1 MKKLS
6 KLLIVLGLIV
16 TTNTYAEELGLKLSN
31 LNLGPAAKGKDKG
44 GSGDGIHKGL
54 IQFDASFTL
63 GGHGAVAPATST
75 GFGVAPGAMF
85 NVDVA
90 VHPYASVGGYFG
102 IFGEIGGGRGLGVT
116 VNTGGVGIGVGARGV
131 FHIYQLIA
139 DKTNT
144 KVDASKLDFY
154 FPLHMGVLIGTAGGT
169 RAGFAIGAGLGVRY
183 YFTDMIGI
191 MSEVGW
197 LETSV
202 FKVGLA
208 MKFK

>member
-44 GSGDGIHKGL
+44 GGGEGIHKGL
-54 IQFDASFTL
+54 IQFDASFTI
-63 GGHGAVAPATST
+63 GGHGAVAPRT
-75 GFGVAPGAMF
+75 GFGVGVAASPGGLF

-102 IFGEIGGGRGLGVT
+102 IMGQSGIIG
-116 VNTGGVGIGVGARGV
+116 ISVGARGV

-144 KVDASKLDFY
+144 KVSASDLDFY
-154 FPLHMGVLIGTAGGT
+154 FPLHMGALIGVGSKGGGSA
-169 RAGFAIGAGLGVRY
+169 AGFSVGGGLGVRY

-191 MSEVGW
+191 VSEVGW
-197 LETSV
+197 LEQSV